1 MQLSEDF
8 TRENPCRI
16 ADNGLLNTDTSSPYS
31 VIGNLLSMMQQLTLT
46 AVPHIPHIQPG
57 DDLAAAILQAL
68 DKAGLALCTGDV
80 LAIAQKIV
88 SKAEGRLV
96 KLADVVP
103 SAQACQVAEQTAK
116 DPRVVEL
123 ILQESDEISRM
134 RQSVLIVRHK
144 LGFTSANAGI
154 DRSNVGPSDSDEM
167 VLLLPQDPDASAAR
181 IRQTILAQRG
191 VDVGV
196 VITDSHGRPFR
207 LGTVG
212 VAIGVAGIPALWDR
226 RGEQD
231 LYGYTLE
238 HTDVGVADEIAAAA
252 GLLMGQASE
261 GQPVILLRGL
271 TFTAAAGQA
280 SDLVRPKEFDLYR

>member
-1 MQLSEDF
+1 M
-8 TRENPCRI
+8 T
-16 ADNGLLNTDTSSPYS
+16 TH
-31 VIGNLLSMMQQLTLT
+31 LTIT

-57 DDLAAAILQAL
+57 DDLAAIILTALAQA
-68 DKAGLALCTGDV
+68 GMALQDGDV
-80 LAIAQKIV
+80 LALAQKIV

-96 KLADVVP
+96 RLADVTP
-103 SAQACQVAEQTAK
+103 SARAYEVAEQTAK
-116 DPRVVEL
+116 DPRIVEL
-123 ILQESDEISRM
+123 ILQESDEISRL
-134 RQSVLIVRHK
+134 RKGVLIVRHR

-154 DRSNVGPSDSDEM
+154 DRSNVGPLSQDET

-181 IRQTILAQRG
+181 IRAALLAQCG
-191 VDVGV
+191 VAVGV

-212 VAIGVAGIPALWDR
+212 VAIGVAGLPALWDR

-231 LYGYTLE
+231 LFGYTLE

-261 GQPVILLRGL
+261 SQPVVLLRGL
-271 TFTAAAGQA
+271 QFFVPAGKA
-280 SDLVRPKEFDLYR
+280 TDLVRPKELDLYR